1 MPAGDQLLQAS
12 EDREVRR
19 VASLPRASRRSCKG
33 SVQHLVA
40 ILRDPDDMIPMVKN
54 GVTEE
59 RPLLYV
65 AITRAKDDLHLIV
78 PQRSSRMARTRGG
91 AGMFTDR
98 LLNLSTRRRVR

>member
-1 MPAGDQLLQAS
+1 
-12 EDREVRR
+12 
-19 VASLPRASRRSCKG
+19 
-33 SVQHLVA
+33 
-40 ILRDPDDMIPMVKN
+40 MVKN

-91 AGMFTDR
+91 DRHVCAATTRFKVSARRPSTIAVSHECRPGLAAQTFFDANAGAFGA
-98 LLNLSTRRRVR
+98 